1 MILFKKKVITAL
13 FLLMGLLPAF
23 VHAQNARIKGTVL
36 DENGSPL
43 PGVTVSA
50 WINNAYNSATQTDS
64 VGFFSIDNL
73 AIGKKYDFQFSYVGY
88 DTYTEKA
95 VAIVNNIGNL
105 LVHLKPG
112 NKQLN
117 DIVVV
122 GYGTQKKV
130 NLTGAVS
137 QVDAT
142 AFENKPVASVGQALQ
157 GAVPNLNINFGDG
170 HPGSVATFNV
180 RGFASINNKSGSPLI
195 IIDGVPGEIDLL
207 NPNDISSVS
216 VLKDAASAA
225 VYGARAA
232 FGVILITTKAARK
245 GKLNVSYGYSYG
257 IQTPTTSTDFMTDG
271 YQQLKLVDEAFS
283 RNTGSSYS
291 GYTDADYEELKKRQT
306 DKSLPSIVKVNRNG
320 RDMYVSYGNTDWWH
334 YLYRKSTPQMEHH
347 FTVSGGT
354 EKTTVLISG
363 RYFSQ
368 SGLYQDYL
376 GNDSYRSYNLRAKI
390 NTQVSDWLNLYTNT
404 QFSTGQNNW
413 PGSGKYGN
421 NTGLYNHAMAAYVP
435 RNPDGSLRF
444 RTNLNNYAASEY
456 PELTYGKS
464 KGKETKYDITQ
475 ILGFTMNFFRNKL
488 KVDGNFSYE
497 YMPSYLT
504 QGSAKFPWSVYPGVF
519 EYNGNSSLSET
530 NNTNQHQTLN
540 LFGTY
545 TNDWGDHHL
554 KATLGYNQELQQFKY
569 TSAKAYDLLSDD
581 LNQLDLATGSNYTYG
596 NENEWALM
604 GFFGRLS
611 YDYKNKY
618 LLELNSRYDGT
629 SRFPKSS
636 RFGLFPS
643 VSGGWRIS
651 SENFFAPVKKYVN
664 DVKLR
669 ASYGLLGNQDVGSSA
684 SDYYPYIPVM
694 NNGTSGWVN
703 NNGQVKYLS
712 APNPITPNFTWEKT
726 KSFNI
731 GIDVTIFRNLQLSF
745 DRYRRLTTDMLVNGT
760 TLPGVFGAGSPKQN
774 AGDLQ
779 TDGFEFSFDWS
790 NNYKVA
796 GKNMS
801 ISFGGNISNYTA
813 KITKFDNPK
822 QLLNNYYVG
831 QQIGEIWGYS
841 SDGLFMSDAEAA
853 AWGINQDQIDLSQRV
868 ASPGEWSQLKGGDVK
883 FRDLNGD
890 KVINNGSN
898 TVSDHGDLKVI
909 GNSLPRY
916 AYGFNTRVAWN
927 NFDLSLF
934 FQGVLKQD
942 WYPTVEAGLFW
953 GVFGRPYT
961 SFIPK
966 DFEKDVWTPEN
977 KDAYF
982 PIVRGYEVYSG
993 GALNTPNDRYLQNI
1007 GYLRLKTAIIGYTLS
1022 PQVLGR
1028 FRNYI
1033 QNVHFYFSGQNLFTF
1048 TKFRSKYIDPESVGP
1063 YDVDR
1068 GAGSYNPNN
1077 AAANATDNGARSYP
1091 YMKNYTIGVNVTF

>member
-1 MILFKKKVITAL
+1 MTIFKKKISSIL
-13 FLLMGLLPAF
+13 FFILGFLPIL

-36 DENGSPL
+36 DEKGSPL
-43 PGVTVSA
+43 PGVAVS
-50 WINNAYNSATQTDS
+50 IGLNNAYTYAALTDTA
-64 VGFFSIDNL
+64 GLFSIDNL
-73 AIGKKYDFQFSYVGY
+73 AIGKKYDFRFSYVGY
-88 DTYTEKA
+88 ETYTEKA
-95 VAIVNNIGNL
+95 VAIVNNIANL
-105 LVHLKPG
+105 LVRMKPG

-117 DIVVV
+117 DVVVV

-142 AFENKPVASVGQALQ
+142 AFENKPIATVGQALQ
-157 GAVPNLNINFGDG
+157 GAIPNLNINFGDG

-180 RGFASINNKSGSPLI
+180 RGFASINNVSGSPLI
-195 IIDGVPGEIDLL
+195 IIDGVPGKMDLL
-207 NPNDISSVS
+207 NPNDINSVT

-225 VYGARAA
+225 IYGARAA
-232 FGVILITTKAARK
+232 FGVILITTKTAKK
-245 GKLNVSYGYSYG
+245 GKLNLSYGYSYG
-257 IQTPTTSTDFMTDG
+257 IQTPTTRTDFMTDG
-271 YQQLKLVDEAFS
+271 YTQLKLVDEAFS

-291 GYTDADYEELKKRQT
+291 GYTDNDYAELKKRQT
-306 DKSLPSIVKVNRNG
+306 DKSLPDIVKQNRNG

-334 YLYRKSTPQMEHH
+334 YLYRRSTPQMEHH
-347 FTVSGGT
+347 FTLSGGS
-354 EKTTVLISG
+354 EKTSVLISG

-368 SGLYQDYL
+368 QGLYQDYL
-376 GNDSYRSYNLRAKI
+376 GNDNYKGYNLRAKI
-390 NTQVSDWLNLYTNT
+390 NTQVNDWLNLYTNT
-404 QFSTGQNNW
+404 QFAAGNNNW

-456 PELTYGKS
+456 PELSYGKS
-464 KGKETKYDITQ
+464 KGKETKYDISE
-475 ILGFTMNFFRNKL
+475 ILGFTMNFFNDKL
-488 KVDGNFSYE
+488 KIDGNFSYE
-497 YMPSYLT
+497 YMPGYLT
-504 QGSAKFPWSVYPGVF
+504 QRSSKFPWSVYPGVY
-519 EYNGNSSLSET
+519 EYDGNSALTET
-530 NNTNQHQTLN
+530 NNINQHQTLN
-540 LFGTY
+540 LFTTY
-545 TNDWGDHHL
+545 TTGKGDHHL
-554 KATLGYNQELQQFKY
+554 QATAGYNQELQRFKY

-581 LNQLDLATGSNYTYG
+581 LGQLDLATGSNYTYG

-604 GFFGRLS
+604 GFFGRVS
-611 YDYKNKY
+611 YDYKSKY

-643 VSGGWRIS
+643 ASGGWRVS
-651 SENFFAPVKKYVN
+651 SENFFAPLKKYIS
-664 DVKLR
+664 DLKIR
-669 ASYGLLGNQDVGSSA
+669 ASYGLLGNQDVGSAS

-694 NNGTSGWVN
+694 NNGTSNWVN
-703 NNGQVKYLS
+703 SNGQVKYIN
-712 APNPITPNFTWEKT
+712 APNPVTPNFTWEKT
-726 KSFNI
+726 KSLNI
-731 GIDVTIFRNLQLSF
+731 GVDVTILRNLQLSF
-745 DRYRRLTTDMLVNGT
+745 DRYRRLTTDMLINGK
-760 TLPGVFGAGSPKQN
+760 TLPSVFGAGSPKQN

-779 TDGFEFSFDWS
+779 TDGFEFSFNWS
-790 NNYKVA
+790 NSYRVG
-796 GKNMS
+796 GKDMLV
-801 ISFGGNISNYTA
+801 SFGGNISNYTA

-831 QQIGEIWGYS
+831 QRIGEIWGYTT
-841 SDGLFMSDAEAA
+841 DGLFKSDAEAA
-853 AWGINQDQIDLSQRV
+853 AWPINQDQIDLSQRV
-868 ASPGEWSQLKGGDVK
+868 ESPGEWSKLKGGDVK
-883 FRDLNGD
+883 FKDLNGD

-898 TVSDHGDLKVI
+898 TVTDHGDLRVI
-909 GNSLPRY
+909 GNSLPQY
-916 AYGFNTRVAWN
+916 AYSFNTRVNWN

-966 DFEKDVWTPEN
+966 DFEKDVWTPTN
-977 KDAYF
+977 TDAYF

-1022 PQVLGR
+1022 PRILGR

-1033 QNVHFYFSGQNLFTF
+1033 QNVHVYFSGQNLFTF

-1063 YDVDR
+1063 YDLDR
-1068 GAGSYNPNN
+1068 GAGSYNPNT
-1077 AAANATDNGARSYP
+1077 AASNTTDNGARSYP
-1091 YMKNYTIGVNVTF
+1091 YMKNYTVGVNVTF